1 MGWKLFVAINFPI
14 IEGIFFRK
22 EIPEELEL
30 TYQRFFM
37 FWIFLYFLY
46 MLLCYTLA
54 DDQQMEVAEKS
65 EVLDANEHYIGEE
78 FARFCRNVMPNP
90 EELKDKEWAGA
101 YLQLRN
107 DTAIWKAR
115 KQYFRN

>member
-1 MGWKLFVAINFPI
+1 
-14 IEGIFFRK
+14 
-22 EIPEELEL
+22 
-30 TYQRFFM
+30 
-37 FWIFLYFLY
+37 

-90 EELKDKEWAGA
+90 EELKDKE
-101 YLQLRN
+101 
-107 DTAIWKAR
+107 
-115 KQYFRN
+115 